1 MQQTTP
7 DIGWDCEYI
16 RNLMAVNKIETRE
29 DLAREI
35 YEAPTT
41 VRRSFSKDWQGRP
54 TVKLMAAMSYR
65 FNVPINNL
73 ITDPRRMSGRVATV
87 RRAG

>member
-7 DIGWDCEYI
+7 GIHWDNEYV

-41 VRRSFSKDWQGRP
+41 VRRSFSNNWQGRP
-54 TVKLMAAMSYR
+54 TLRLMAAISYR
-65 FNVPINNL
+65 FNVPVNNL
-73 ITDPRRMSGRVATV
+73 ITDPRRIPGRIAAV